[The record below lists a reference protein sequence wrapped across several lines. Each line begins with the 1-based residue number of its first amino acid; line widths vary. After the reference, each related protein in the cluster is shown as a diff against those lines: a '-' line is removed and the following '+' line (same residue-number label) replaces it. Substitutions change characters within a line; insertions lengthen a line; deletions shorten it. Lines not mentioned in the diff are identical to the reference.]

1 MSKDGLSV
9 KFNVKNIG
17 DYKASVVAFVFLTFP
32 DEVKNYPVRVF
43 KGFEKKELDID
54 ASSEIEIIV
63 EPHDLSYYSVKKNDF
78 VWPKKGSFKVYVGT
92 DAKNYNKL
100 EGEVKA
106 KY

>member
-43 KGFEKKELDID
+43 KGFEKKELNINS
-54 ASSEIEIIV
+54 SSEIEIIIV
-63 EPHDLSYYSVKKNDF
+63 PHDLSYYSVKKNDF
-78 VWPKKGSFKVYVGT
+78 V
-92 DAKNYNKL
+92 
-100 EGEVKA
+100 
-106 KY
+106 

>member
-43 KGFEKKELDID
+43 KGFEKKELNRVLKLKLLLFHMIYL
-54 ASSEIEIIV
+54 IIV
-63 EPHDLSYYSVKKNDF
+63 LKKMILLDQ
-78 VWPKKGSFKVYVGT
+78 KKVVLKFMLVLMLKIIINWKG
-92 DAKNYNKL
+92 KL
-100 EGEVKA
+100 KLNI
-106 KY
+106 K